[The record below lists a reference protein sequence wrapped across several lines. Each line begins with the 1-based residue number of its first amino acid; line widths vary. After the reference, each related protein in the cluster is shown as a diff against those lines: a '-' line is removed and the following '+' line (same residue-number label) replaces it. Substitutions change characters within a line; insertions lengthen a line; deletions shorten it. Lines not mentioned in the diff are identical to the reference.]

1 MKKLSPLDPIKF
13 LFVEE
18 LALKNSFYSIGVT
31 VLEYATKLTSA
42 HAGVFLYSP
51 PGVVN
56 FEKIATVGLSKQDD
70 ENWSRCSRNS
80 DLPLPNSIRSQKII
94 EVGDKDQMTLIAF
107 PLNDSDISSA
117 GFSISFSPGQK
128 ITAENKD
135 FLVWLA
141 RKAEIALFNK
151 DGEGV

>member
-1 MKKLSPLDPIKF
+1 
-13 LFVEE
+13 
-18 LALKNSFYSIGVT
+18 
-31 VLEYATKLTSA
+31 
-42 HAGVFLYSP
+42 
-51 PGVVN
+51 
-56 FEKIATVGLSKQDD
+56 
-70 ENWSRCSRNS
+70 
-80 DLPLPNSIRSQKII
+80 LPNSIRSQKII